1 MHSENN
7 VTVFVPS
14 NDAIDDFRH
23 DMEEVSIITTYFCTR
38 RLVFYKKLHLQ
49 LVL

>member
-1 MHSENN
+1 MDLVKTSGLENDFMLSGQN

-23 DMEEVSIITTYFCTR
+23 DMEEVHS
-38 RLVFYKKLHLQ
+38 LHDKEN
-49 LVL
+49 